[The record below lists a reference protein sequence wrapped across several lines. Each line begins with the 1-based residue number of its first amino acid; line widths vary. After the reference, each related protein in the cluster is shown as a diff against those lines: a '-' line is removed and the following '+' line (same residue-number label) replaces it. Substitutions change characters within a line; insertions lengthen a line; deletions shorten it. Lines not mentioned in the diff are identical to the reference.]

1 LAYSAWAHF
10 FTPSLPEEENL
21 LVGSIGCQADKTIEA
36 VVAFMDL
43 LENMPIN
50 QTRWESA
57 HSSILSSYRTNPI
70 PYRGTPG
77 FVYDVTALGL
87 SGDPRKNRFKIV
99 EEADIKTLEEFYK
112 NSIKPKAKLLSI
124 VGDSRKIDL
133 KELEKI
139 GPVTLIQKEQLFNR

>member
-1 LAYSAWAHF
+1 
-10 FTPSLPEEENL
+10 
-21 LVGSIGCQADKTIEA
+21 
-36 VVAFMDL
+36 
-43 LENMPIN
+43 
-50 QTRWESA
+50 
-57 HSSILSSYRTNPI
+57 
-70 PYRGTPG
+70 
-77 FVYDVTALGL
+77 VYDVTALGL

-99 EEADIKTLEEFYK
+99 EGADIKTLEEFYK